1 LSAWV
6 LPVWNV
12 ASWSA
17 VRCIVRCV
25 VSVGNVFRSG
35 SSSEGHHSK
44 RTLHKSVYLSA
55 RLKLRGTNSSRTCR
69 VPASSRTV
77 ESPSENHRILEPN
90 SAMEPTSPCVLLPE
104 PLRAATVQGSRLMST
119 MQQSLVHK
127 RNVLSQLLSVTFYA
141 SFSN

>member
-25 VSVGNVFRSG
+25 VSVVNVFRSG

-44 RTLHKSVYLSA
+44 RTLHHSVYLSA
-55 RLKLRGTNSSRTCR
+55 RLKLRGTNSTNFSKELCSGDLGTDEGFAEIITLWSCSHYHN
-69 VPASSRTV
+69 VLFSFNVDWGSILGSKNFLLATV
-77 ESPSENHRILEPN
+77 FRL
-90 SAMEPTSPCVLLPE
+90 APE
-104 PLRAATVQGSRLMST
+104 PFQPLTQW
-119 MQQSLVHK
+119 
-127 RNVLSQLLSVTFYA
+127 
-141 SFSN
+141 